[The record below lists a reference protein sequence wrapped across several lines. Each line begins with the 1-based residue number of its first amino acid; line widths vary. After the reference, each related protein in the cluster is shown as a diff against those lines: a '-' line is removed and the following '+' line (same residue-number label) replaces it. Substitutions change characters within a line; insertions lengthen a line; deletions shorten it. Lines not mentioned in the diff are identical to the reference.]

1 MEEANMDTKIQRNYL
16 DRLFNFIFGREEHK
30 DWTLSLYNAVNGSHY
45 TDPDLIEFNTVEDM
59 LYMGMQNDTSF
70 LISDIMSV
78 YEHQS
83 SYNPNMPLRMLGYT
97 DELYAGYVTKHRLNK
112 YGSAQLQL
120 PVPRLVV
127 FYNGEEDTEDEVILK
142 LSDSFPEGLRSES
155 DIEIRVGFSE
165 EFTYFDISVWDFE
178 TVLRY
183 RLHVKGYDSGRIEEY
198 EGDEERFEYV
208 IHLDNGDDILISSI
222 DDPSR
227 EESMLA
233 GVKYVINTTLST
245 DNTACNAFVSVMG
258 EMFVE
263 PYDQETSEHINKLN
277 SECIHKLTENEEGS
291 FTCEH
296 MKFSYESLDPS
307 AEVPNYAIEIVPA
320 V

>member
-1 MEEANMDTKIQRNYL
+1 MDKKKHIILSYIFTVLGVIVGA
-16 DRLFNFIFGREEHK
+16 FSFILVISTFI
-30 DWTLSLYNAVNGSHY
+30 DA
-45 TDPDLIEFNTVEDM
+45 IAEFYPLVGI
-59 LYMGMQNDTSF
+59 LSF
-70 LISDIMSV
+70 LVAALLLFSQVVLVITTVRYRKNSDYSMPVIPVTACVLTAFVLCFLIGNVNSAIQ
-78 YEHQS
+78 ERFIL
-83 SYNPNMPLRMLGYT
+83 PNTNM
-97 DELYAGYVTKHRLNK
+97 
-112 YGSAQLQL
+112 
-120 PVPRLVV
+120 
-127 FYNGEEDTEDEVILK
+127 I
-142 LSDSFPEGLRSES
+142 ES
-155 DIEIRVGFSE
+155 IPTGFSE
-165 EFTYFDISVWDFE
+165 EFSYFDISVWDFE
-178 TVLRY
+178 TAIRY

>member
-1 MEEANMDTKIQRNYL
+1 MDTKIQRNYL

-127 FYNGEEDTEDEVILK
+127 FYNGEEDTDDEVILK

-155 DIEIRVGFSE
+155 DIEIRVRMLNINYGRNKELLEACRPLSEYAWFIRETREHRGTYGIETAVDMTLDAMPEDFGIKEFLLIHKAEVCRMLARDYSE
-165 EFTYFDISVWDFE
+165 EEIRELFMED
-178 TVLRY
+178 
-183 RLHVKGYDSGRIEEY
+183 GRR
-198 EGDEERFEYV
+198 EERKNTEAERRRADAAEAE
-208 IHLDNGDDILISSI
+208 LRQLK
-222 DDPSR
+222 
-227 EESMLA
+227 EELA
-233 GVKYVINTTLST
+233 RLKAQL
-245 DNTACNAFVSVMG
+245 A
-258 EMFVE
+258 
-263 PYDQETSEHINKLN
+263 
-277 SECIHKLTENEEGS
+277 
-291 FTCEH
+291 
-296 MKFSYESLDPS
+296 
-307 AEVPNYAIEIVPA
+307 
-320 V
+320 

>member
-1 MEEANMDTKIQRNYL
+1 MDTKIQRNYL

-30 DWTLSLYNAVNGSHY
+30 EWTLSLYNAVNGSHY

-155 DIEIRVGFSE
+155 DIEIRVRMLNINYGRNKELLEACRPLSEYAWFIRETREHRGTYGIETAVDMTLDAMPEDFGIKEFLLIHKAEVCRMLARDYSE
-165 EFTYFDISVWDFE
+165 EEIRELFMED
-178 TVLRY
+178 
-183 RLHVKGYDSGRIEEY
+183 GRR
-198 EGDEERFEYV
+198 EERKNTEAERRRADAAEAELRQLKEE
-208 IHLDNGDDILISSI
+208 LDRLKAQ
-222 DDPSR
+222 
-227 EESMLA
+227 LA
-233 GVKYVINTTLST
+233 
-245 DNTACNAFVSVMG
+245 
-258 EMFVE
+258 
-263 PYDQETSEHINKLN
+263 
-277 SECIHKLTENEEGS
+277 
-291 FTCEH
+291 
-296 MKFSYESLDPS
+296 
-307 AEVPNYAIEIVPA
+307 
-320 V
+320 

>member
-1 MEEANMDTKIQRNYL
+1 MDTKIQRNYL

-83 SYNPNMPLRMLGYT
+83 SYNPNMPLRMLGYS
-97 DELYAGYVTKHRLNK
+97 DELYSGYVTKHRLNK

-155 DIEIRVGFSE
+155 DIEIRVRMLNINYGRNKELLEACRPLSEYAWFIREIREHRGTYGIETAVDMTLDAMPEDFGIKEFLLIHKAEVCRMLARDYSE
-165 EFTYFDISVWDFE
+165 EEIRELFMED
-178 TVLRY
+178 
-183 RLHVKGYDSGRIEEY
+183 GRR
-198 EGDEERFEYV
+198 EERKNTEAERRRADAAETRADAAETRADAAETRADAAEAE
-208 IHLDNGDDILISSI
+208 IRQLK
-222 DDPSR
+222 
-227 EESMLA
+227 EELA
-233 GVKYVINTTLST
+233 GLKAQL
-245 DNTACNAFVSVMG
+245 A
-258 EMFVE
+258 
-263 PYDQETSEHINKLN
+263 
-277 SECIHKLTENEEGS
+277 
-291 FTCEH
+291 
-296 MKFSYESLDPS
+296 
-307 AEVPNYAIEIVPA
+307 
-320 V
+320 

>member
-1 MEEANMDTKIQRNYL
+1 MEEASMDTKIQRNYL

-97 DELYAGYVTKHRLNK
+97 DELYAGYLTKHRLNK
-112 YGSAQLQL
+112 YGSSQLKL

-127 FYNGEEDTEDEVILK
+127 FYNGEEDTEDEVILR

-155 DIEIRVGFSE
+155 DLEVRVRMLNINFGRNKVLLETCRPLSEYAWFIRETREHRGTFGIETAVDMALDAMPENYGIKEFLLIHKAEVCRMLARDYSEEEIRELFME
-165 EFTYFDISVWDFE
+165 D
-178 TVLRY
+178 
-183 RLHVKGYDSGRIEEY
+183 GRR
-198 EGDEERFEYV
+198 EGREEERKNTEAERRRADAAETRADAAEAE
-208 IHLDNGDDILISSI
+208 LRQLK
-222 DDPSR
+222 
-227 EESMLA
+227 EELA
-233 GVKYVINTTLST
+233 GLKAQL
-245 DNTACNAFVSVMG
+245 A
-258 EMFVE
+258 
-263 PYDQETSEHINKLN
+263 
-277 SECIHKLTENEEGS
+277 
-291 FTCEH
+291 
-296 MKFSYESLDPS
+296 
-307 AEVPNYAIEIVPA
+307 
-320 V
+320 

>member
-1 MEEANMDTKIQRNYL
+1 MDKKKHIILSYIFTVLGVIVGA
-16 DRLFNFIFGREEHK
+16 FSFILVISTFF
-30 DWTLSLYNAVNGSHY
+30 DA
-45 TDPDLIEFNTVEDM
+45 IAEFYPLVGI
-59 LYMGMQNDTSF
+59 LSF
-70 LISDIMSV
+70 LVAALLLFSQVVLVITTVRYRKNSDYSMPVIPVAACVLTAFVLCFLIGNVNSAIR
-78 YEHQS
+78 ERFIL
-83 SYNPNMPLRMLGYT
+83 PNTNMIESMPT
-97 DELYAGYVTKHRLNK
+97 
-112 YGSAQLQL
+112 
-120 PVPRLVV
+120 
-127 FYNGEEDTEDEVILK
+127 
-142 LSDSFPEGLRSES
+142 
-155 DIEIRVGFSE
+155 GFSE
-165 EFTYFDISVWDFE
+165 EFSYFDISVWDFE
-178 TVLRY
+178 TAIRY

-222 DDPSR
+222 DDPSG
-227 EESMLA
+227 EQSMLA

-245 DNTACNAFVSVMG
+245 DNTDDTACNAFVSVMG

-263 PYDQETSEHINKLN
+263 SYDQETSEHINKLN

-296 MKFSYESLDPS
+296 MTFSYESADPS